1 MPQVV
6 LLRHGES
13 DWNPSNRFSGWTDV
27 DLIDTGCE
35 EAAHSGH
42 LLLQEGFTSDVAYTT
57 ACVRS

>member
-13 DWNPSNRFSGWTDV
+13 DWNPSNRFYGWTDV
-27 DLIDTGCE
+27 DLIDTGRE
-35 EAAHSGH
+35 EAARSGQQ
-42 LLLQEGFTSDVAYTT
+42 LLQECFTFDVAYTT